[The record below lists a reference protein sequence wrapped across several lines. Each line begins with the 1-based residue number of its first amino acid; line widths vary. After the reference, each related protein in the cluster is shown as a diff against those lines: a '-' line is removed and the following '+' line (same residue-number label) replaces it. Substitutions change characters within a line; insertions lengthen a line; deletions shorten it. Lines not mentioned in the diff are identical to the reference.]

1 MGYRFK
7 KSILPALES
16 IVEVLILTM
25 FTQLSATY
33 ILWLFINDMYT
44 VFKKKKQFKKIFC
57 FSLFFDGKMSPD
69 QNVYKYSM

>member
-16 IVEVLILTM
+16 IVEVLILTT

-44 VFKKKKQFKKIFC
+44 VFKKKKA
-57 FSLFFDGKMSPD
+57 
-69 QNVYKYSM
+69 V